1 MATTVIQGVQPRT
14 RSLRSMPQ
22 LVLGWVLVIPLV
34 FFAVHG
40 TPSFEGA
47 EHGRGDE
54 GNSSL
59 SGLASTGRKAGI
71 LGSVVIPG
79 VAFSIVMWFLVTNA
93 KPIFSMALQ
102 MRLLTLLALF
112 TICSAAWS
120 QDPFRSA
127 LNGSFYLIE
136 TLFAFYLVL
145 KFETEELLSL
155 AMMTGVVISLT
166 GLIMVFLFPQYAV
179 AQSLRDGI
187 AWTGLFSDRTSTG
200 KTMVFLLSPAV
211 IFRRRSLNYYH
222 LGYVL
227 LLGFLIFM
235 AHAATARVI
244 TMLYFG
250 LMAAV
255 YLYGKFGRRSSLII
269 AGLLLSAGVV
279 VAGVGVLFLPQLL
292 NALGRNA
299 TLSGRT
305 EIWNL
310 VLVSIGK
317 RPLLGYGF
325 YAFWLGLRGE
335 SARLIV
341 GTNWVFG
348 YAHNGILEIWLQ
360 LGLVGVGLFL
370 ITLFQGARNAWICLR
385 GGCPP
390 GFQWY
395 IGIIALTMLYN
406 VDESTVLWPIDLL
419 SILYLV
425 ACTTLAIRARQIR
438 QIETIEA
445 MYK

>member
-1 MATTVIQGVQPRT
+1 LM
-14 RSLRSMPQ
+14 
-22 LVLGWVLVIPLV
+22 
-34 FFAVHG
+34 
-40 TPSFEGA
+40 
-47 EHGRGDE
+47 
-54 GNSSL
+54 
-59 SGLASTGRKAGI
+59 
-71 LGSVVIPG
+71 GS
-79 VAFSIVMWFLVTNA
+79 
-93 KPIFSMALQ
+93 
-102 MRLLTLLALF
+102 
-112 TICSAAWS
+112 
-120 QDPFRSA
+120 
-127 LNGSFYLIE
+127 
-136 TLFAFYLVL
+136 
-145 KFETEELLSL
+145 
-155 AMMTGVVISLT
+155 
-166 GLIMVFLFPQYAV
+166 
-179 AQSLRDGI
+179 
-187 AWTGLFSDRTSTG
+187 
-200 KTMVFLLSPAV
+200 
-211 IFRRRSLNYYH
+211 
-222 LGYVL
+222 
-227 LLGFLIFM
+227 
-235 AHAATARVI
+235 
-244 TMLYFG
+244 
-250 LMAAV
+250 V

-269 AGLLLSAGVV
+269 AGLLLSVGVLA
-279 VAGVGVLFLPQLL
+279 AGVGILFLPQVL

-360 LGLVGVGLFL
+360 LGLAGVGLFF
-370 ITLFQGARNAWICLR
+370 ITLFQATRNAWTCLR
-385 GGCPP
+385 SGCPP

-425 ACTTLAIRARQIR
+425 ACSALAIRARQIR
-438 QIETIEA
+438 QIESIEA